1 MFFLPYFNKKYE
13 SISSVIAATF
23 ISKPLAYSI
32 EIIKKQALKRT
43 NLFFYSIIVSA
54 FFVGC
59 FYFIVDFAI
68 QQNIKLKT
76 TSAGLTPAFFSMDNT
91 SVETVY
97 NVFSLVDSSNIVIF
111 LIFLPIVGA
120 VLIFLQPSNP
130 QQNKLTALI
139 VSLTTFCVS
148 LWLWATFDASSVE
161 MFQHVTKIEQSWR
174 GALWLS
180 IELGIDGISLWMV
193 LLTTFL
199 FPTCILCSWHTMK
212 RCCKEF
218 MICLLLLEGMLL
230 AVWCL
235 LDLLCFYIMY
245 ESILIPM
252 FVLIGLGGSRDRKIR
267 AAYQLVLYTLMGSLI
282 MLPCLLLI
290 YTETGTTN
298 VELLYHHSWSF
309 ERQLLLWWGF
319 FAAFA
324 VKIPMVP
331 LHLWLPEAHV
341 EAPTAG
347 SVLLAGVLLK
357 LGAYGFLRFC
367 LPLLPD
373 ACCFYSP
380 LMTTLSLIAVIY
392 TSLTTLRQIDL
403 KKIIAYSSVAHMN
416 MVNMAI
422 FTLNDLSTEAA
433 VFMMLSHG
441 VVSPALFVCVGII
454 YDRHHT
460 KLLRY
465 LGGCATTMPIFCL
478 LFFIFSLANMAL
490 PLSPN
495 FIAEFLTICGVFSY
509 NPLVSLLT
517 CTSMVLSA
525 AYSLWAYTR
534 IAHGLPKS
542 QYIYKMCD
550 ICRREYWILLPLL
563 IVTIWLGIKPTLLLS
578 SISSSIFY
586 THNIATLKM
595 CY

>member
-1 MFFLPYFNKKYE
+1 MILMRSATTCRAKMLFPLRVTSDLRLILATLVFFGSIYIIGGGVVEKLLLILENTSMMTVVQYTTKAWLPQFEN
-13 SISSVIAATF
+13 
-23 ISKPLAYSI
+23 
-32 EIIKKQALKRT
+32 
-43 NLFFYSIIVSA
+43 NIVS
-54 FFVGC
+54 
-59 FYFIVDFAI
+59 YLLSHHILIV
-68 QQNIKLKT
+68 
-76 TSAGLTPAFFSMDNT
+76 
-91 SVETVY
+91 
-97 NVFSLVDSSNIVIF
+97 
-111 LIFLPIVGA
+111 LILLPIFGSFF
-120 VLIFLQPSNP
+120 IFLQPKNP
-130 QQNKLTALI
+130 EINKISALI
-139 VSLTTFCVS
+139 ISLFTFCLS
-148 LWLWATFDASSVE
+148 LWLWATFDCSSVE
-161 MFQHVTKIEQSWR
+161 IFQQVSKIEQSWK
-174 GALWLS
+174 GTIWLS
-180 IELGIDGISLWMV
+180 IELGIDGISLWMI

-199 FPTCILCSWHTMK
+199 FPTCILCSWNTMK
-212 RCCKEF
+212 KCMREF

-235 LDLLCFYIMY
+235 LDLLCFYIIY

-252 FVLIGLGGSRDRKIR
+252 FVLIGLGGSRERKIK
-267 AAYQLVLYTLMGSLI
+267 AAYQFVLYTLTGSLI
-282 MLPCLLLI
+282 MLPILLLI

-298 VELLYHHSWSF
+298 LELLYHHKWSLD
-309 ERQLLLWWGF
+309 RQLLLWWGF

-357 LGAYGFLRFC
+357 LGAYGFIRFC

-373 ACCFYSP
+373 ACSFYSP
-380 LMTTLSLIAVIY
+380 FMTTLSLIAVIF

-422 FTLNDLSTEAA
+422 FTLNDISIEAA

-441 VVSPALFVCVGII
+441 VVSPALFVLVGIL

-465 LGGCATTMPIFCL
+465 LGGCATNMPLFCIS
-478 LFFIFSLANMAL
+478 FFIFSLANMAL

-495 FIAEFLTICGVFSY
+495 FIAEFITICGIFSY
-509 NPLVSLLT
+509 NSLVSLLT

-534 IAHGLPKS
+534 IAHGLPKP
-542 QYIYKMCD
+542 QYINIMCD
-550 ICRREYWILLPLL
+550 ICRREFWILMPLL
-563 IVTIWLGIKPTLLLS
+563 FITVWLGIKPTILLNS
-578 SISSSIFY
+578 MASSIFY
-586 THNIATLKM
+586 THNITTIKLGESFL
-595 CY
+595 